1 MVCFLG
7 QEIVPGTPYTAVI
20 HYPFLQLVILLHY
33 YKTNSCLLGGLVRDI
48 FFVGIERW
56 IPAWFVVER
65 WISERLTTFKHADI
79 VNRFRILSKALD
91 SSLPFCKRPLS
102 RFVLS
107 RILLLGRLDA

>member
-20 HYPFLQLVILLHY
+20 HYPFLQLVIFTALLQDQQ
-33 YKTNSCLLGGLVRDI
+33 LGGLVRDI